1 MKRVPLQNLFWDML
15 RIYILAT
22 LIILLFA
29 SCGEY
34 EKLLKSEDYD
44 LKYQKAIEYYEGEKY
59 VKASTLFE
67 QILPRFRGTEKAEK
81 INFFH
86 AKSYYGMKDYIMAGH
101 YLRTFVKTFSHSE
114 YAEEADFLAAYCYY
128 LRSPR
133 PSLDQQN
140 TNDAIIAFTLFTRK
154 FPNSD
159 KVSVCDGLILELNE
173 KLVEKSYMSARLYY
187 NLGRY
192 KAAIIALRN
201 SLAEYPDTEFR
212 EELMFLLLK
221 SNFLLA
227 ENSVIEKQQERY
239 QATVDE
245 YYSFVGEFQESQ
257 FKKEA
262 EKMYNHALE
271 KISIKDL
278 NIK

>member
-1 MKRVPLQNLFWDML
+1 ML
-15 RIYILAT
+15 RIYILT
-22 LIILLFA
+22 ILFILLFA
-29 SCGEY
+29 ACGEY

-44 LKYQKAIEYYEGEKY
+44 LKYQKAIEYYESEKY

-101 YLRTFVKTFSHSE
+101 YFRTFVKTFSHSK

-128 LRSPR
+128 LMSPR

-271 KISIKDL
+271 KISIKDI
-278 NIK
+278 NIR